1 MTKEPSAKKAA
12 AEIESALKP
21 LSRRRFLKNALWA
34 SAGLAAVAA
43 GGFALLGRSA
53 HDNDAVPA
61 DLAHIEPAQYR
72 LFNQLALV
80 LLPTAGTAL
89 PPVAEIPVA
98 RHVDAILGALTPD
111 IRKQLAG
118 GLALLDNAAIFSHG
132 KRLIDLEPA
141 DAQAYL
147 ASWVDSDSVIKRTL
161 GQVAT
166 KLTHTG
172 YWMDERTWP
181 VLEFD
186 GAVSRKWGLPSRGN
200 QPLPA

>member
-12 AEIESALKP
+12 GEIESALKP
-21 LSRRRFLKNALWA
+21 LSRRRFLKTALWA
-34 SAGLAAVAA
+34 SAGLAAAAA

-61 DLAHIEPAQYR
+61 DLVHIEPAQYR

-89 PPVAEIPVA
+89 PPVSEIPVA

-111 IRKQLAG
+111 TRKQLAG

-141 DAQAYL
+141 QAQAYL

-181 VLEFD
+181 ALEFD

>member
-1 MTKEPSAKKAA
+1 MTQEPSPQKAA
-12 AEIESALKP
+12 ADIESALKP
-21 LSRRRFLKNALWA
+21 LSRRRFLKTALWA
-34 SAGLAAVAA
+34 SAGVVAVAA
-43 GGFALLGRSA
+43 GGFALLSRSP
-53 HDNDAVPA
+53 HDAEAVPQG
-61 DLAHIEPAQYR
+61 LLHIEPAQYR

-80 LLPTAGTAL
+80 LLPTAGTTL
-89 PPVAEIPVA
+89 PPVSEIPVA
-98 RHVDAILGALTPD
+98 KHVDAILGALPAD
-111 IRKQLAG
+111 IRKQLFG

-141 DAQAYL
+141 AAQEYL
-147 ASWVDSDSVIKRTL
+147 ASWVDADSVIKRTL

-181 VLEFD
+181 ALEFD